1 MRSQVFYI
9 FAAIAAAS
17 LLWAAFERRRR
28 RGAPDDRVAP
38 PEPPESPEKPAPPS
52 PESPRE
58 RKKRRAKAPRAGP
71 ESTAAALQRV
81 EAKLDAILAAPTPL
95 DAVVTRDAEGTESS
109 PDAYC
114 GLGAAYSVD
123 DRQ

>member
-1 MRSQVFYI
+1 M
-9 FAAIAAAS
+9 
-17 LLWAAFERRRR
+17 WAAFERRRR

-38 PEPPESPEKPAPPS
+38 PEPPEAPEKPAPPS

-95 DAVVTRDAEGTESS
+95 DAVVTRERRR
-109 PDAYC
+109 
-114 GLGAAYSVD
+114 D
-123 DRQ
+123 DSLD

>member
-1 MRSQVFYI
+1 M
-9 FAAIAAAS
+9 
-17 LLWAAFERRRR
+17 WAAFERRRR

-38 PEPPESPEKPAPPS
+38 PEP

-95 DAVVTRDAEGTESS
+95 DAVVTRDAEGAESS
-109 PDAYC
+109 PDAYS

-123 DRQ
+123 DGQ